1 MTGIASASPAP
12 RSDPLSAAGLAA
24 LSLANAGLW
33 AALFGPIELLLAQ
46 HSSLLAPDGKVAVLG
61 IVSAAGGAAAMLT
74 NPIFGA
80 LSDRTRSR
88 FGRRRPWVALGALGG
103 AASLMLLAE
112 ARSVAMLTLGWCLV
126 QASLNAML
134 TALVATIADRV
145 PVAERGAAGAWFAFA
160 QALGIVGGVAL
171 VHASAPDL
179 AGGYR
184 GCAILLLVCA
194 LPFLLVEDPG
204 GTAEPKPPATSRA
217 TAEPHPVADM
227 VWAWLTRFCFNLISA
242 LALLYL
248 LYYLGDAIRRPA
260 PDGDVVLLTALH
272 ILAMILVLVP
282 AGLASDRIA
291 RRKPFVI
298 AAAACTAI
306 GMVLLA
312 VQPDWALVIVGVVLA
327 GIGFGLYSAVDVAIV
342 TEVIPEA
349 TESAR
354 DLGIF
359 NIANA
364 LPQVAAPA
372 LAAALI
378 AFAGYGALYGA
389 GALLALVAAATVLR
403 IRAVG

>member
-1 MTGIASASPAP
+1 MTGIASASPGL
-12 RSDPLSAAGLAA
+12 RSDRLSAAGLAA

-61 IVSAAGGAAAMLT
+61 MVSAAGGAAAMLT
-74 NPIFGA
+74 NPVFGA

-88 FGRRRPWVALGALGG
+88 FGRRRPWVAFGALAG
-103 AASLMLLAE
+103 AGSLLLLAS
-112 ARSVAMLTLGWCLV
+112 AQSVAMLTLGWCLV
-126 QASLNAML
+126 QASLNAMM

-171 VHASAPDL
+171 AHATAPDL
-179 AGGYR
+179 GAGYR
-184 GCAILLLVCA
+184 SCAVLLLACA
-194 LPFLLVEDPG
+194 LPFLLIEEPRAAPAPQAA
-204 GTAEPKPPATSRA
+204 TATRQRA
-217 TAEPHPVADM
+217 TTDM

-248 LYYLGDAIRRPA
+248 LYYLGDAIHRPA
-260 PDGDVVLLTALH
+260 PDGDVLLLTALH
-272 ILAMILVLVP
+272 IAAMVIVLVP

-298 AAAACTAI
+298 AASASMAI
-306 GMVLLA
+306 GMTLLA
-312 VQPDWALVIVGVVLA
+312 VQPAWVLVITGVVFA

-349 TESAR
+349 EESAR

-389 GALLALVAAATVLR
+389 GALLALVATATVLR

>member
-1 MTGIASASPAP
+1 MTGIASACAAP
-12 RSDPLSAAGLAA
+12 RSDRLSAAGLAA

-61 IVSAAGGAAAMLT
+61 MVSAAGGAAAMLT

-88 FGRRRPWVALGALGG
+88 FGRRRPWVAFGALAG
-103 AASLMLLAE
+103 AGSLLLLAS
-112 ARSVAMLTLGWCLV
+112 AQSVAMLMLGWCLV
-126 QASLNAML
+126 QASLNAMM

-171 VHASAPDL
+171 AHATAPDL
-179 AGGYR
+179 AASYR
-184 GCAILLLVCA
+184 SCAVLLLACA
-194 LPFLLVEDPG
+194 LPFLLIEEPRAAPAPQAT
-204 GTAEPKPPATSRA
+204 TAKRQRA
-217 TAEPHPVADM
+217 SADM

-260 PDGDVVLLTALH
+260 PDGDVLLLTALH
-272 ILAMILVLVP
+272 IAAMVIVLVP
-282 AGLASDRIA
+282 AGLASDRIG

-298 AAAACTAI
+298 AASASMAI
-306 GMVLLA
+306 GMTLLA
-312 VQPDWALVIVGVVLA
+312 VQPAWALVITGVTFA

-349 TESAR
+349 AESAR

-389 GALLALVAAATVLR
+389 GALLALIATATVLR

>member
-1 MTGIASASPAP
+1 MTGIASASPEL
-12 RSDPLSAAGLAA
+12 RSDRLSAAGLAA
-24 LSLANAGLW
+24 LALANAGLW

-61 IVSAAGGAAAMLT
+61 MVSAAGGAAAMLT
-74 NPIFGA
+74 NPVFGA

-88 FGRRRPWVALGALGG
+88 FGRRRPWVALGALAG
-103 AASLMLLAE
+103 AGSLLLLAN
-112 ARSVAMLTLGWCLV
+112 AQSVAMLTLGWCLV
-126 QASLNAML
+126 QASLNAMM
-134 TALVATIADRV
+134 TALVAAIADRV
-145 PVAERGAAGAWFAFA
+145 PVTERGAAGAWFAFA

-171 VHASAPDL
+171 AHATAPDL
-179 AGGYR
+179 GAGYR
-184 GCAILLLVCA
+184 SCAALLLVCA
-194 LPFLLVEDPG
+194 LPFLLIEEPRVVPPPQAT
-204 GTAEPKPPATSRA
+204 TATRQGA
-217 TAEPHPVADM
+217 TADM
-227 VWAWLTRFCFNLISA
+227 AWAWLTRFCFNLISA

-248 LYYLGDAIRRPA
+248 LYYLGDAIHRPA
-260 PDGDVVLLTALH
+260 PDGDVLVLTALH
-272 ILAMILVLVP
+272 IAAMVIVLVP
-282 AGLASDRIA
+282 AGLASDRIR

-298 AAAACTAI
+298 AASASMAI
-306 GMVLLA
+306 GMTLLA
-312 VQPDWALVIVGVVLA
+312 VQPAWALVITGVTFA

-389 GALLALVAAATVLR
+389 GALLALVATATVLR

>member
-61 IVSAAGGAAAMLT
+61 MVSAAGGAAAMLT

-88 FGRRRPWVALGALGG
+88 FGRRRPWVALGALAG
-103 AASLMLLAE
+103 AGSLLLLSGAQ
-112 ARSVAMLTLGWCLV
+112 SVAMLTLGWCLV
-126 QASLNAML
+126 QASLNAMM

-171 VHASAPDL
+171 AHATAPDL
-179 AGGYR
+179 GAGYR
-184 GCAILLLVCA
+184 SCAALLLVCA
-194 LPFLLVEDPG
+194 LPFLLIEDPG
-204 GTAEPKPPATSRA
+204 PTPLPAPPTATAHPPAGT
-217 TAEPHPVADM
+217 ADM

-248 LYYLGDAIRRPA
+248 LYYLGDAIHRPA
-260 PDGDVVLLTALH
+260 PDGDVLLLTALH
-272 ILAMILVLVP
+272 IAAMVIVLVP

-291 RRKPFVI
+291 RRKPFVL
-298 AAAACTAI
+298 AASTSMAI
-306 GMVLLA
+306 GMTLLA
-312 VQPDWALVIVGVVLA
+312 VQPAWGLVITGVAFA